1 MNFFRNLG
9 LLAKISVITV
19 AILTLFLGFNAL
31 LNYRQQKSIILG
43 EALMKAR
50 GAAFHA
56 VQAREY
62 LSAEYL
68 KGQVTLSVER
78 YGLIPV
84 VASNRIGMLVAEDL
98 GYRIRQTSDRYRNP
112 NNAPDAFEAA
122 ALKAFRAEH
131 SLLEYFEE
139 TKLEGEPVFRYL
151 LPFSADESCLQC
163 HGDPEQAPDY
173 IKQLFPAERDQA
185 YHYELGQII
194 GAASISIPME
204 DLYKQIHANLRF
216 DLLVTG
222 GTFLALITC
231 LGFLIRFT
239 VTRPLAEL
247 GGAIGEIMRTGRFEE
262 QLPGRGRDEIGLLI
276 ERFNEMSSHLREK
289 TREVEES
296 ERRFRLLTENARDG
310 IISFLANG
318 QIILFNRQAEKI
330 FGYSKREAIGM
341 NILALIHPDCPSI
354 HEIGAQEYFRIHS
367 AELMKDIRR
376 IPGRRRDGTPLP
388 MELALSLTESDGH
401 IFYTAII
408 RV

>member
-9 LLAKISVITV
+9 LLAKISVIVV

-31 LNYRQQKSIILG
+31 LNYHQQKNIILD

-50 GAAFHA
+50 GAAYHA

-62 LSAEYL
+62 LSAQYL
-68 KGQVTLSVER
+68 AGQVELSKER

-84 VASNRIGMLVAEDL
+84 VASNRIGLLVAQDL
-98 GYRIRQTSDRYRNP
+98 DYHIRQTSDRYRNP
-112 NNAPDAFEAA
+112 DNAPDPFEAA
-122 ALKAFRAEH
+122 ALKTFREEQ
-131 SLLEYFEE
+131 SMLEYFEE
-139 TKLEGEPVFRYL
+139 TTLDGEPMFRYM

-163 HGDPEQAPDY
+163 HGDPAEAPAY
-173 IKQLFPAERDQA
+173 IQELFPRETDQA
-185 YHYELGQII
+185 YNYELGEII

-204 DLYKQIHANLRF
+204 DLYRQIYANLRF
-216 DLLVTG
+216 DLLATG

-231 LGFLIRFT
+231 LGFLIRHT
-239 VTRPLAEL
+239 VTRPLSQL

-262 QLPGRGRDEIGLLI
+262 QLPGRGRDEIGHLI
-276 ERFNEMSSHLREK
+276 EVFNEMTAHLREK
-289 TREVEES
+289 TGALEES

-330 FGYSKREAIGM
+330 FGFSKREAIGM
-341 NILALIHPDCPSI
+341 NISELIHPDCPSI
-354 HEIGAQEYFRIHS
+354 HQIGAQEYFRIHS
-367 AELMKDIRR
+367 AELMKEIRR
-376 IPGRRRDGTPLP
+376 IPGRRRDGSAMS

-401 IFYTAII
+401 IFYTAIV